1 MTSPVVNQLPAFSDS
16 ISQPALPTEISGLT
30 DFDILGA
37 GVADLTNSLDL
48 DLTTE
53 FELDLGTELE
63 TTLLPDEYNDNVL
76 ASGNLGD
83 FDLGLADLNM
93 EQPLTPVTVKKE
105 PVMEIPQP
113 HPKLPLEPQIVEEPQ
128 ALNLDSIT
136 IPDNFSSS
144 TFQAPSQNAPLT
156 PMNTWSIDEVQQWLA
171 SQSFGHLYAE
181 NFRNAGVDGSALLRL
196 EETYMIEVLGIDKV
210 FHRIRV
216 LRDIADFLQPFSI
229 NQGDGGPTYSRLL
242 RFQPYD
248 LKAWCVKLPW
258 AANYP
263 NLFESQN
270 ITGEILANQTIQTL
284 KEWGIKNLHAKRFL
298 SEINDV
304 RSGQQEACDRVESVW
319 NTTEKINGRYRLLY
333 KHLKPRY
340 RKKTRKRKRKV
351 THQSSGNDSP
361 ENWAVDDVLE
371 WVKNFNWGGMYLE
384 AFRQCQVDGSVL
396 LRLNAQLLEEV
407 FGLSIQAQQVEMIT
421 RIDELRSISLRG
433 WLREKCVDDWLR
445 GEGITTQQPVKRMRS
460 AEPTP
465 QVAPACVLCGKQDN
479 IMRCSKC
486 KKAFYCSREHQ
497 VEHWPVHAAHCV
509 PTD

>member
-144 TFQAPSQNAPLT
+144 TFLAPSQDSPLT

-171 SQSFGHLYAE
+171 SSSFGHLYAE

-340 RKKTRKRKRKV
+340 RKKNSKTQAEGHTSEQWQRFTRKLGRRRRSRV
-351 THQSSGNDSP
+351 GEEFQLGGN
-361 ENWAVDDVLE
+361 
-371 WVKNFNWGGMYLE
+371 
-384 AFRQCQVDGSVL
+384 
-396 LRLNAQLLEEV
+396 V
-407 FGLSIQAQQVEMIT
+407 FGSFPSM
-421 RIDELRSISLRG
+421 SS
-433 WLREKCVDDWLR
+433 
-445 GEGITTQQPVKRMRS
+445 
-460 AEPTP
+460 
-465 QVAPACVLCGKQDN
+465 
-479 IMRCSKC
+479 
-486 KKAFYCSREHQ
+486 
-497 VEHWPVHAAHCV
+497 
-509 PTD
+509 